1 MIRIAYMIMKHFLH
15 IIVLLSFFVAS
26 ACNPMEQRE
35 DSISLSSKG
44 AVTDYQQQTMSI
56 TVTSS
61 GEWTL
66 TGSYDWAV
74 QSVKA
79 GKNGDSVLISVTEN
93 TSGNDRKAVYTF
105 RCGEAVA
112 TYSLTQQKGPDKPVQ
127 PEEPEKPEEPD
138 RPLDPERLSGT
149 VGGKKNSQ

>member
-1 MIRIAYMIMKHFLH
+1 MIMKHFLH
-15 IIVLLSFFVAS
+15 LIVLLSFFAAS
-26 ACNPMEQRE
+26 ACNPVESQI

-44 AVTDYQQQTMSI
+44 RVTDYQQQTMSI

-61 GEWTL
+61 GGWTL

-79 GKNGDSVLISVTEN
+79 GNNGDTVLISVAEN
-93 TSGNDRKAVYTF
+93 TSGNERKAVFTF
-105 RCGEAVA
+105 RCGDAVA

-127 PEEPEKPEEPD
+127 PE
-138 RPLDPERLSGT
+138 
-149 VGGKKNSQ
+149 